1 MCDNFTSPRAGC
13 QVNEKSIIPPSWGPP
28 WKGHQLRLPAGHW
41 AGASTE
47 QSMCESSH
55 QSLVS
60 RHQTVRTQRL
70 RLRKVWL
77 LQPAMHCRNNSRW
90 PDSLGEDPS
99 QNPVKLLHEKLEQ
112 LGDAMGRYFKTSS
125 NVSRGTRHG
134 SDSSPPTVLGTPAM
148 GQDSIEQRQNI
159 PTVPCSWLL
168 GLASTIKWWF
178 YIIKF
183 EVVYYLAIMT
193 RNTG

>member
-1 MCDNFTSPRAGC
+1 
-13 QVNEKSIIPPSWGPP
+13 
-28 WKGHQLRLPAGHW
+28 
-41 AGASTE
+41 
-47 QSMCESSH
+47 
-55 QSLVS
+55 
-60 RHQTVRTQRL
+60 
-70 RLRKVWL
+70 
-77 LQPAMHCRNNSRW
+77 
-90 PDSLGEDPS
+90 
-99 QNPVKLLHEKLEQ
+99 
-112 LGDAMGRYFKTSS
+112 MGRYFKTSS